1 MNSFNSLKDKLSS
14 IKSISDKQANKII
27 IDFMSARDKN
37 YTDSNIWEKIQEEFN
52 ALNFCI
58 RCNKITSNEDKI
70 CNFCNSNLSTTLVI
84 VKNQLDFQNLETT
97 LNKSGFNSY
106 ILNLNSKKDLIDY
119 ISFSSNHLNLEEYI
133 KDKRIEE
140 IIFALSFTDENK
152 LLIDFLKNEVID
164 ERIKVFSL
172 AMGLP
177 TGNIV
182 EYIDRELLDYA
193 FINKKKI

>member
-1 MNSFNSLKDKLSS
+1 MNNYNSLKNKLSS

-27 IDFMSARDKN
+27 IDFMNIREKN
-37 YTDSNIWEKIQEEFN
+37 YGDSNIWAKIQEEFDS
-52 ALNFCI
+52 LHFCI
-58 RCNKITSNEDKI
+58 KCNKITSNEDKI
-70 CNFCNSNLSTTLVI
+70 CNSCNTNLSTTLVI
-84 VKNQLDFQNLETT
+84 VKNQLDFQNLEMT

-133 KDKRIEE
+133 KDKKIEE

-152 LLIDFLKNEVID
+152 LLIDFLKNEIID
-164 ERIKVFSL
+164 ERIKIFSL

-182 EYIDRELLDYA
+182 EYIDKELLDYA
-193 FINKKKI
+193 FNNKKKI